1 MFTTVNTPDNQ
12 NTLRTKS
19 VIIIKKVCHQD
30 HLLEGTGH
38 ILSLIQDKLLLVALG
53 VKNTPVNAG
62 DLGLIPGL
70 GRSPVVGNGNPL

>member
-1 MFTTVNTPDNQ
+1 MTVNTPDNQ

-19 VIIIKKVCHQD
+19 VIIINKVCHQD